1 MNESAGH
8 QINPFFIHR
17 YGDSD
22 DDHWTTQGMSGMIRS
37 RNNCIGIVKSNG
49 GGEATMGGVKIPKRN
64 AVGIIKWMKKK
75 KKTKTTTFK
84 RKYGG
89 RPTASAHLRDFMH
102 ATSMHGLKYA
112 AEKEAT
118 WIER

>member
-1 MNESAGH
+1 MTTGH
-8 QINPFFIHR
+8 QIHPFFIRR

-22 DDHWTTQGMSGMIRS
+22 DDHWTTDGMPGMISS
-37 RNNCIGIVKSNG
+37 RNCRIKSNG
-49 GGEATMGGVKIPKRN
+49 IKGGNVAPKRN
-64 AVGIIKWMKKK
+64 AVGIIKRMKKEK
-75 KKTKTTTFK
+75 KN
-84 RKYGG
+84 G
-89 RPTASAHLRDFMH
+89 AHLRDFMN